1 MRKHIDSAYKILS
14 KVYQDGTY
22 SNMAFLGERV
32 SDMSTRLV
40 YGTLEENVKIDYI
53 LSQLIEKKPQ
63 KSVLTLLKIGTY
75 ALLNLSDVPKFAIVS
90 ECVEV
95 AKSNGKGGASGFINA
110 VLKKVADGKYSLPKE
125 SDENYLS
132 VKYSKPQWF
141 CDKLEKQYGKEVSR
155 IILSAKSTTLEHIR
169 INSRMATESDVEFL
183 LKKNKT
189 DFKKS
194 DVGGYIVK
202 ANDTVRH
209 MFDKG
214 LVTFQSPS
222 SILAVK
228 ALGVTDGAQILDICS
243 APGGKAVYMSELCP
257 HGKVVACDL
266 YPHRVALIQ
275 KYKNRMHT
283 PNVKAVQADVCV
295 LNEEWKDAFDFVL
308 CDAPCSCLGTF
319 KKHPD
324 VFLNKDESCIS
335 ELAATQ
341 RQILENAAKYLKVSG
356 AMVYSTCTLFE
367 EENEN
372 VVHDFLEKNVDF
384 VLEHI
389 SGLEKIDG
397 GKYLDN
403 KGMIQILPHDEY
415 DGFFI
420 AKIRRVK

>member
-95 AKSNGKGGASGFINA
+95 SKSNGKGGASGFINA

-132 VKYSKPQWF
+132 VTYSKPQWF
-141 CDKLEKQYGKEVSR
+141 CDKLEKQYGKEVAR

-257 HGKVVACDL
+257 HGKVLACDL

-283 PNVKAVQADVCV
+283 PNVKAVQADACV

-335 ELAATQ
+335 ELATTQ
-341 RQILENAAKYLKVSG
+341 RQILENAAKYLKVGG

>member
-132 VKYSKPQWF
+132 VTYSKPQWF
-141 CDKLEKQYGKEVSR
+141 CVKLEKQYGKEVARS
-155 IILSAKSTTLEHIR
+155 ILSAKSTTLEHIR

-266 YPHRVALIQ
+266 YPHRVALI
-275 KYKNRMHT
+275 KIYKNRMHT
-283 PNVKAVQADVCV
+283 PNVKAVQADACV
-295 LNEEWKDAFDFVL
+295 LNEEWKDTFDFVL

-335 ELAATQ
+335 ELATTQ
-341 RQILENAAKYLKVSG
+341 RQILENAAKYLKVGG

>member
-14 KVYQDGTY
+14 KVYQDRTY

-132 VKYSKPQWF
+132 VTYSKPQWF
-141 CDKLEKQYGKEVSR
+141 CDKLEKQYGKEVAR

-202 ANDTVRH
+202 VNDTVRH

-283 PNVKAVQADVCV
+283 PNVKAVQADACV

-341 RQILENAAKYLKVSG
+341 RKILENAAKYLKVGG

>member
-132 VKYSKPQWF
+132 VTYSKPQWF
-141 CDKLEKQYGKEVSR
+141 CDKLEKQYGKEVARS
-155 IILSAKSTTLEHIR
+155 ILSAKSTTLEHIR

-202 ANDTVRH
+202 ANDAVRH

-283 PNVKAVQADVCV
+283 PNVKAVQADACV

-324 VFLNKDESCIS
+324 VFLNKGESCIS
-335 ELAATQ
+335 ELATTQ

-372 VVHDFLEKNVDF
+372 VVHDFLEKDVDF

>member
-132 VKYSKPQWF
+132 VTYSKPQWF
-141 CDKLEKQYGKEVSR
+141 CDKLEKQYGKEVAR

-228 ALGVTDGAQILDICS
+228 ALGVTDVAQILDICS

-283 PNVKAVQADVCV
+283 PNVKAVQADACV

-324 VFLNKDESCIS
+324 VFLNKDERCIS
-335 ELAATQ
+335 ELATTQ
-341 RQILENAAKYLKVSG
+341 RKIFENAAKYLKVG
-356 AMVYSTCTLFE
+356 GTMVYSTCTLFE

-372 VVHDFLEKNVDF
+372 VVHDFFEKNVDF

>member
-75 ALLNLSDVPKFAIVS
+75 ALLNLTDVPKFAIVS

-132 VKYSKPQWF
+132 VTYSKPQWF
-141 CDKLEKQYGKEVSR
+141 CDKLEKQYGKEVAR
-155 IILSAKSTTLEHIR
+155 NILSAKSTTLEHIR

-189 DFKKS
+189 DFEKS

-202 ANDTVRH
+202 ANDAVRH

-283 PNVKAVQADVCV
+283 PNVKAVQADACV

-335 ELAATQ
+335 ELATTQ
-341 RQILENAAKYLKVSG
+341 RQILENAAKYLKVGG

-372 VVHDFLEKNVDF
+372 VVHNFLEKNVDF
-384 VLEHI
+384 VLEHV

>member
-14 KVYQDGTY
+14 KVYQDGMY

-95 AKSNGKGGASGFINA
+95 AKSNGKGGTSGFINA

-132 VKYSKPQWF
+132 VTYSKPQWF
-141 CDKLEKQYGKEVSR
+141 CDKLEKQYGKEVAR

-283 PNVKAVQADVCV
+283 PNVKAVQADACV
-295 LNEEWKDAFDFVL
+295 LNEEWKDTFDFVL

-324 VFLNKDESCIS
+324 VLLNKDESCIS
-335 ELAATQ
+335 ELATTQ
-341 RQILENAAKYLKVSG
+341 RQILENAAKYLKVGG

>member
-110 VLKKVADGKYSLPKE
+110 VLKKVAVGKYSLPKE

-132 VKYSKPQWF
+132 VTYSKPQWF
-141 CDKLEKQYGKEVSR
+141 CDKLEKQYGKEVAR

-257 HGKVVACDL
+257 HGKVIACDL

-283 PNVKAVQADVCV
+283 PNVKAVQADACV

-335 ELAATQ
+335 ELATTQ

>member
-63 KSVLTLLKIGTY
+63 KSVITLLKIGTY

-132 VKYSKPQWF
+132 VTYSKPQWF
-141 CDKLEKQYGKEVSR
+141 CDKLEKQFGKEVARS
-155 IILSAKSTTLEHIR
+155 ILSAKSTTLEHIR

-202 ANDTVRH
+202 ANDAVRH

-283 PNVKAVQADVCV
+283 PNVKAVQADACV
-295 LNEEWKDAFDFVL
+295 LNDEWKNTFDFVL

-335 ELAATQ
+335 ELATTQ

>member
-132 VKYSKPQWF
+132 VTYSKPQWF
-141 CDKLEKQYGKEVSR
+141 CDKLEKQYGKEVAR

-169 INSRMATESDVEFL
+169 INSRMAAESDVEFL

-202 ANDTVRH
+202 ANDAVRH

-257 HGKVVACDL
+257 HGKVIACDL

-283 PNVKAVQADVCV
+283 PNVKAIQADACV

-335 ELAATQ
+335 ELATTQ
-341 RQILENAAKYLKVSG
+341 RQILENAAKYLKVGG

>member
-40 YGTLEENVKIDYI
+40 YGTLEENVKINYI

-132 VKYSKPQWF
+132 VTYSKPQWF
-141 CDKLEKQYGKEVSR
+141 CDKLEKQYGKEVARS
-155 IILSAKSTTLEHIR
+155 ILSAKSTTLEHIR

-202 ANDTVRH
+202 ANDAVRH

-243 APGGKAVYMSELCP
+243 APGGKAMYMSELCP

-283 PNVKAVQADVCV
+283 PNVKAVQADACV

>member
-132 VKYSKPQWF
+132 VTYSKPQWF
-141 CDKLEKQYGKEVSR
+141 CDKLEKQYGKEVAR

-189 DFKKS
+189 DLKKS

-275 KYKNRMHT
+275 KYKKRMHT
-283 PNVKAVQADVCV
+283 PNVKAVQADACV

-341 RQILENAAKYLKVSG
+341 RKILENAAKYLKVGG

>member
-53 LSQLIEKKPQ
+53 LSRLIEKKPQ

-132 VKYSKPQWF
+132 VTYSKPQWF
-141 CDKLEKQYGKEVSR
+141 CDKLEKQYGKEVAR

-283 PNVKAVQADVCV
+283 PNVKAVQADACV

-319 KKHPD
+319 KNHPD
-324 VFLNKDESCIS
+324 VFLNKDERCIS

-341 RQILENAAKYLKVSG
+341 RQILENAAKYLKVGG

>member
-75 ALLNLSDVPKFAIVS
+75 ALLNLTDVPKFAIVS

-132 VKYSKPQWF
+132 VTYSKPQWF
-141 CDKLEKQYGKEVSR
+141 CDKLEKQYGKEVAR

-202 ANDTVRH
+202 ANDAVRH

-243 APGGKAVYMSELCP
+243 APGGKAMYMSELCP

-283 PNVKAVQADVCV
+283 PNVKAVQADACV

-319 KKHPD
+319 KNHPD
-324 VFLNKDESCIS
+324 VFLNKDERCIS

>member
-14 KVYQDGTY
+14 KVYQDRTY

-132 VKYSKPQWF
+132 VTYSKPQWF
-141 CDKLEKQYGKEVSR
+141 CDKLEKQYGKEVAR

-283 PNVKAVQADVCV
+283 PNVKAVQADACV

-341 RQILENAAKYLKVSG
+341 RKILENAAKYLKVGG

>member
-40 YGTLEENVKIDYI
+40 YGTLEENVKIYYI

-141 CDKLEKQYGKEVSR
+141 CDKLEKQYGKEVAR

-283 PNVKAVQADVCV
+283 PNVKAVQADACV

-341 RQILENAAKYLKVSG
+341 RKILENAAKYLKVGG

>member
-40 YGTLEENVKIDYI
+40 YGTLEEDVKIDYI

-75 ALLNLSDVPKFAIVS
+75 ALLNLSNVPKFAIVS

-132 VKYSKPQWF
+132 VTYSKPQWF
-141 CDKLEKQYGKEVSR
+141 CDKLEKQYGKEVARS
-155 IILSAKSTTLEHIR
+155 ILSAKSTTLEHIR

-202 ANDTVRH
+202 ANDAVRH

-283 PNVKAVQADVCV
+283 PNVKAVQADACV
-295 LNEEWKDAFDFVL
+295 LNDEWKDAFDFVL
-308 CDAPCSCLGTF
+308 CDAPCSCLRTF

-335 ELAATQ
+335 ELATTQ
-341 RQILENAAKYLKVSG
+341 RQILENAAKYLKVGG

>member
-132 VKYSKPQWF
+132 VTYSKPQWF
-141 CDKLEKQYGKEVSR
+141 CDKLEKQYGKEVAR
-155 IILSAKSTTLEHIR
+155 IVLSAKSTTLEHIR

-202 ANDTVRH
+202 ANDAVRH

-283 PNVKAVQADVCV
+283 PNVKAVQADACV
-295 LNEEWKDAFDFVL
+295 LNDEWKNTFDFVL

-335 ELAATQ
+335 ELATTQ
-341 RQILENAAKYLKVSG
+341 RQILENAAKYLKVGG
-356 AMVYSTCTLFE
+356 AMVYSTCTLFK

-403 KGMIQILPHDEY
+403 MGMIQILPHDEY

>member
-75 ALLNLSDVPKFAIVS
+75 ALLNLTDVPKFAIVS

-132 VKYSKPQWF
+132 VTYSKPQWF
-141 CDKLEKQYGKEVSR
+141 CDKLEKQYGKEVAR

-283 PNVKAVQADVCV
+283 PNVKAVQADACV
-295 LNEEWKDAFDFVL
+295 LNEEWKDTFDFVL

-324 VFLNKDESCIS
+324 VFLNKDERCIN
-335 ELAATQ
+335 ELATTQ
-341 RQILENAAKYLKVSG
+341 RQILENAAKYLKVGG

-372 VVHDFLEKNVDF
+372 VVHDFLEKNVDC

-389 SGLEKIDG
+389 SGLEKIDD

>member
-132 VKYSKPQWF
+132 VTYSKPQWF
-141 CDKLEKQYGKEVSR
+141 CDKLEKQYGKEVAR

-283 PNVKAVQADVCV
+283 PNVKAVQADACV

-308 CDAPCSCLGTF
+308 CDAPCSCLGTL

-335 ELAATQ
+335 ELATTQ
-341 RQILENAAKYLKVSG
+341 RQILENAEKYLKVGG

>member
-125 SDENYLS
+125 SDVNYLS
-132 VKYSKPQWF
+132 VTYSKPQWF
-141 CDKLEKQYGKEVSR
+141 CDKLEKQYGKEVAR

-202 ANDTVRH
+202 ANDAVRH

-283 PNVKAVQADVCV
+283 PNVKAVQADACV

-308 CDAPCSCLGTF
+308 CDAPCSCLGTL

-341 RQILENAAKYLKVSG
+341 MKILENAAKYLKVGG

>member
-53 LSQLIEKKPQ
+53 LSQFIEKKPQ

-132 VKYSKPQWF
+132 VTYSKPQWF
-141 CDKLEKQYGKEVSR
+141 CDKLEKQYGKEVARS
-155 IILSAKSTTLEHIR
+155 ILSAKSTTLEHIR

-202 ANDTVRH
+202 ANDAVRH

-228 ALGVTDGAQILDICS
+228 ALCVTDGAQILDICS

-283 PNVKAVQADVCV
+283 PNVKAVQADACV
-295 LNEEWKDAFDFVL
+295 LNDEWKNTFDFVL

-324 VFLNKDESCIS
+324 VFLNKDESCIN
-335 ELAATQ
+335 ELATTQ
-341 RQILENAAKYLKVSG
+341 RQILENAAKYLKVGG

>member
-132 VKYSKPQWF
+132 VTYSKPHWF
-141 CDKLEKQYGKEVSR
+141 CDKLEKQYGKEVARS
-155 IILSAKSTTLEHIR
+155 ILSAKSTTLEHIR

-257 HGKVVACDL
+257 HGKVIACDL

-283 PNVKAVQADVCV
+283 PNVKAVQADACV
-295 LNEEWKDAFDFVL
+295 LNDEWKNTFDFVL

-335 ELAATQ
+335 ELATTQ
-341 RQILENAAKYLKVSG
+341 RQILENAAKYLKVG
-356 AMVYSTCTLFE
+356 GTMVYSTCTLFE

>member
-32 SDMSTRLV
+32 SDLSTRLV

-132 VKYSKPQWF
+132 VTYSKPQWF
-141 CDKLEKQYGKEVSR
+141 CDKLEKQYGKEVAR

-189 DFKKS
+189 DLKKS

-283 PNVKAVQADVCV
+283 PNVKAVQADACV

-341 RQILENAAKYLKVSG
+341 RKILENAAKYLKVGG

>member
-132 VKYSKPQWF
+132 VTYSKPQWF
-141 CDKLEKQYGKEVSR
+141 CDKLEKQYGKEVAR

-202 ANDTVRH
+202 ANDAVRH

-283 PNVKAVQADVCV
+283 PNVKAVQADACV
-295 LNEEWKDAFDFVL
+295 LNEEWKDTFDFVL

-335 ELAATQ
+335 ELATTQ
-341 RQILENAAKYLKVSG
+341 RQILENAAKYLKVGG

>member
-53 LSQLIEKKPQ
+53 LSHLIEKKPQ

-132 VKYSKPQWF
+132 VTYSKPRWF
-141 CDKLEKQYGKEVSR
+141 CDKLEKQYGKEVARS
-155 IILSAKSTTLEHIR
+155 ILSAKSTTLEHIR

-202 ANDTVRH
+202 ANDAVRH

-283 PNVKAVQADVCV
+283 PNVKAVQADACV
-295 LNEEWKDAFDFVL
+295 LNEEWKDTFDFVL

-335 ELAATQ
+335 ELATTQ
-341 RQILENAAKYLKVSG
+341 RQILENAAKYLKVGG

-372 VVHDFLEKNVDF
+372 VVQDFLEKNVDF
-384 VLEHI
+384 VLEHV

>member
-132 VKYSKPQWF
+132 VTYSKPRWF
-141 CDKLEKQYGKEVSR
+141 CDKLEKQYGKEVAR

-283 PNVKAVQADVCV
+283 PNVKAVQADACV

-324 VFLNKDESCIS
+324 VFLNKGESCIS
-335 ELAATQ
+335 ELATTQ
-341 RQILENAAKYLKVSG
+341 RQILENAAKYLKVGG

-384 VLEHI
+384 VLEHV

>member
-132 VKYSKPQWF
+132 VTYSKPQWF
-141 CDKLEKQYGKEVSR
+141 CDKLEKQYGKEVAR

-257 HGKVVACDL
+257 HGKVIACDL

-283 PNVKAVQADVCV
+283 PNVKAVQADGGV
-295 LNEEWKDAFDFVL
+295 LNDEWKNTFDFVL

>member
-132 VKYSKPQWF
+132 VTYSKPQWF
-141 CDKLEKQYGKEVSR
+141 CDKLEKQYGKEVAR

-202 ANDTVRH
+202 ANDAVRH

-283 PNVKAVQADVCV
+283 PNVKAVQADACL

-308 CDAPCSCLGTF
+308 CDAPCSCLGTL

-324 VFLNKDESCIS
+324 VFLNKDERCIN
-335 ELAATQ
+335 ELATTQ
-341 RQILENAAKYLKVSG
+341 RQILENAAKYLKVGG

>member
-75 ALLNLSDVPKFAIVS
+75 ALLNLTDVPKFAIVS

-132 VKYSKPQWF
+132 VTYSKPQWF
-141 CDKLEKQYGKEVSR
+141 CDKLEKQYGKEVAR

-202 ANDTVRH
+202 ANDAVRH

-283 PNVKAVQADVCV
+283 PNVKAVQADACV

-335 ELAATQ
+335 ELATTQ
-341 RQILENAAKYLKVSG
+341 RQILENAAKYLKVGG
-356 AMVYSTCTLFE
+356 AIVYSTCTLFK

>member
-75 ALLNLSDVPKFAIVS
+75 ALLNLTDVPKFAIVS

-132 VKYSKPQWF
+132 VTYSKPQWF
-141 CDKLEKQYGKEVSR
+141 CDKLEKQYGKEVAR

-202 ANDTVRH
+202 ANDAVRH

-228 ALGVTDGAQILDICS
+228 ALSVTDGAQILDICS

-283 PNVKAVQADVCV
+283 PNVKAVQADACV
-295 LNEEWKDAFDFVL
+295 LNEEWKDTFDFVL

-335 ELAATQ
+335 ELATTQ
-341 RQILENAAKYLKVSG
+341 RQILENAAKYLKVGG

>member
-132 VKYSKPQWF
+132 VTYSKPQWF
-141 CDKLEKQYGKEVSR
+141 CDKLEKQYGKEVAR
-155 IILSAKSTTLEHIR
+155 NILSAKSTTLEHIR

-202 ANDTVRH
+202 ANDAVRH

-283 PNVKAVQADVCV
+283 PNVKAVQADACV

-335 ELAATQ
+335 ELATTQ
-341 RQILENAAKYLKVSG
+341 RQILENAAKYLKVGG
-356 AMVYSTCTLFE
+356 AMVYSTCTLFK

-372 VVHDFLEKNVDF
+372 VVQDFLEKNVDF

-389 SGLEKIDG
+389 SGLEKIDN

-403 KGMIQILPHDEY
+403 QGMIQILPHDEY

>member
-132 VKYSKPQWF
+132 VTYSKPQWF
-141 CDKLEKQYGKEVSR
+141 RDKLEKQYGKEVARS
-155 IILSAKSTTLEHIR
+155 ILSAKSTTLEHIR

-283 PNVKAVQADVCV
+283 PNVKAVQADACV

>member
-95 AKSNGKGGASGFINA
+95 AKSNGKVGASGFINA

-132 VKYSKPQWF
+132 VTYSKPQWF
-141 CDKLEKQYGKEVSR
+141 CDKLEKQYGKEVAR

-283 PNVKAVQADVCV
+283 PNVKAVQADACV

-341 RQILENAAKYLKVSG
+341 RKILENAAKYLKVSG

>member
-40 YGTLEENVKIDYI
+40 YGTLEEDVKIDYI

-141 CDKLEKQYGKEVSR
+141 CDKLEKQYGKEVAR

-189 DFKKS
+189 DFKRS

-283 PNVKAVQADVCV
+283 PNVKAVQADACV

>member
-132 VKYSKPQWF
+132 VTYSKPHWF
-141 CDKLEKQYGKEVSR
+141 CDKLEKQYGKEVARS
-155 IILSAKSTTLEHIR
+155 ILSAKSTTLEHIR

-257 HGKVVACDL
+257 HGKVIACDL

-275 KYKNRMHT
+275 KYKNRMYT
-283 PNVKAVQADVCV
+283 PNVKAVQADACV
-295 LNEEWKDAFDFVL
+295 LNDEWKNTFDFVL

-324 VFLNKDESCIS
+324 VFLNKDERCIN
-335 ELAATQ
+335 ELATTQ
-341 RQILENAAKYLKVSG
+341 RQILENAAKYLKVGG

>member
-132 VKYSKPQWF
+132 VTYSKPQWF
-141 CDKLEKQYGKEVSR
+141 CDKLEKQYGKEVAR
-155 IILSAKSTTLEHIR
+155 NILSAKSTTLEHIR

-202 ANDTVRH
+202 ANDAVRH

-243 APGGKAVYMSELCP
+243 APGGKAVYMSALCP

-283 PNVKAVQADVCV
+283 PNVKAVQADACV
-295 LNEEWKDAFDFVL
+295 LNDEWKNTFDFVL

-335 ELAATQ
+335 ELATTQ
-341 RQILENAAKYLKVSG
+341 RQILENAAKYLKVGG

>member
-132 VKYSKPQWF
+132 VTYSKPQWF
-141 CDKLEKQYGKEVSR
+141 CDKLEKQYGKEVAR

-202 ANDTVRH
+202 ANDAVRH

-257 HGKVVACDL
+257 HGKVIACDL

-283 PNVKAVQADVCV
+283 PNVKAVQADACV

-335 ELAATQ
+335 ELATTQ
-341 RQILENAAKYLKVSG
+341 RQILENAAKYLKVGG

>member
-75 ALLNLSDVPKFAIVS
+75 ALLNLTDVPKFAIVS

-132 VKYSKPQWF
+132 VTYSKPQWF
-141 CDKLEKQYGKEVSR
+141 CDKLEKQYGKEVARS
-155 IILSAKSTTLEHIR
+155 ILSAKSTTLEHIR

-202 ANDTVRH
+202 ANDAVRH

-283 PNVKAVQADVCV
+283 PNVKAVQADACV
-295 LNEEWKDAFDFVL
+295 LNDEWKNTFDFVL

-335 ELAATQ
+335 ELATTQ
-341 RQILENAAKYLKVSG
+341 RQILENAAKYLKVGG
-356 AMVYSTCTLFE
+356 AMVYSTCTLFK